1 MNKLPVVLCATPGLL
16 GVLGLLGC
24 LLALSADAMSQKH
37 TVAPVRDAT
46 LSATLSKTPSETRGK
61 RIFERHC
68 AQCHGTD
75 AFGSAQQKVPALAGQ
90 QYEYLAKQ
98 IVDFLSFERDS
109 DTMHRQLERSGLN
122 DATAIADVAGYVA
135 NLPMNPAPEKG
146 SGKTLEL
153 GSKIYEGFCWSCHGR
168 TAEGNSDLWV
178 PNLRGQHYD
187 YLVEQ
192 MQRMAGAKRTNVSEE
207 LHRMFSSYSQDEFAA
222 VADYLARW
230 GGPN

>member
-1 MNKLPVVLCATPGLL
+1 MSKVRVAVSAISCLVVFTANAISPTHP
-16 GVLGLLGC
+16 
-24 LLALSADAMSQKH
+24 A
-37 TVAPVRDAT
+37 APVRDAT
-46 LSATLSKTPSETRGK
+46 LSATLSKMPSETRGK

-68 AQCHGTD
+68 AQCHGMD

-109 DTMHRQLERSGLN
+109 DTMHKQLEHGGLN

-135 NLPMNPAPEKG
+135 NLSPNPAPEKG
-146 SGKTLEL
+146 SGKALEL
-153 GSKIYEGFCWSCHGR
+153 GNKIYQGFCVSCHGR

-178 PNLRGQHYD
+178 PNLRGQHYG

-192 MQRMAGAKRTNVSEE
+192 MQRMAGAKRTNVSED
-207 LHRMFSSYSQDEFAA
+207 LHRMFSTYSTDEFAA
-222 VADYLARW
+222 VADYLTR
-230 GGPN
+230 